1 MNSARNLNNLNNHIN
16 RLEQT
21 LGTLPCSCADS
32 THLSWPGHQPD
43 PHCPRCGGERLVYPL
58 AHHPGPAEPLIR
70 QALPIIKRAFGN
82 DKRADLGK
90 LTDQELHQLKT
101 ALQRVEQATTH
112 KRTPMPMAKAAK
124 P

>member
-1 MNSARNLNNLNNHIN
+1 MNSARNLNSRIN

-21 LGTLPCSCADS
+21 LGTLPCSCPDS
-32 THLSWPGHQPD
+32 TQLSWPGHE
-43 PHCPRCGGERLVYPL
+43 PHPQCPTCGGERLVYPL

-70 QALPIIKRAFGN
+70 QALPIIKKAFGN
-82 DKRADLGK
+82 DKGADLGK

-101 ALQRVEQATTH
+101 ALQTVEQATTH
-112 KRTPMPMAKAAK
+112 KRTPMPTAKAAK

>member
-1 MNSARNLNNLNNHIN
+1 MNSARNLNSRIN

-21 LGTLPCSCADS
+21 LGTLPCSCQDS
-32 THLSWPGHQPD
+32 TQLSWPGHE
-43 PHCPRCGGERLVYPL
+43 PHPQCPTCGGERLVYPL
-58 AHHPGPAEPLIR
+58 AHHPGPGKPLIR
-70 QALPIIKRAFGN
+70 QALPIIKKAFGN

-101 ALQRVEQATTH
+101 ALQTVEQATTH
-112 KRTPMPMAKAAK
+112 KRTPMPTAKAAK